1 MDDKTVSTKDSSGVG
16 QRKRREAKKRF
27 DANLKKRPTVSDEEF
42 MAETAVSPEDYA
54 RGMILPGVGQD

>member
-1 MDDKTVSTKDSSGVG
+1 MDDKTVSIKGSRGVD

-42 MAETAVSPEDYA
+42 MAETEVSPEDYA

>member
-1 MDDKTVSTKDSSGVG
+1 MDDKTVSTKDSSGVD

-27 DANLKKRPTVSDEEF
+27 DANLKKRPTISDEEF
-42 MAETAVSPEDYA
+42 MAETEVSAEDYA

>member
-1 MDDKTVSTKDSSGVG
+1 MDDKTVSTKDSSGVD

-27 DANLKKRPTVSDEEF
+27 DAALKKRPTVSDEEF
-42 MAETAVSPEDYA
+42 MAETEVSAEEYA